1 MYKYQSIKILYP
13 NLELINKRNSKI
25 LYSSNKIDIKIIWF
39 EFININNTIYCNNII
54 INKNRI
60 SKLINWDNNIKHT
73 QNIIE
78 NIVQK

>member
-60 SKLINWDNNIKHT
+60 SKLIN
-73 QNIIE
+73 
-78 NIVQK
+78 